1 MKLWLCR
8 HAPVLLDAGICY
20 GSTDLKA
27 DSAGTNL
34 AAAQLAQVLPQGCPV
49 WASPLTRTRQ
59 LANALRGLRPD
70 LGAVVWDARLQEMDF
85 GHWEMQTWDSIGQP
99 AIDDWVSHFAHHAVG
114 GAESTQD
121 VVNRVALMVVKTQT
135 LNVPDV
141 VWVTHAGV
149 IRAVQY
155 LLQVPH
161 TQGLSCDTGPI
172 HAPKPGAYSC
182 FDLAG
187 FDGFKM
193 SPTSPFC

>member
-27 DSAGTNL
+27 DSAGTSL

-161 TQGLSCDTGPI
+161 TQGLSCDTWPI